1 MSEVEFAIT
10 TVLNG
15 LTEED
20 QNTHNTSSS
29 QLRKWLI
36 KFKQTVLNALL
47 LGLELYALSVLTMEL
62 PLDAGDVLIAI
73 IVGTQYSTQKL
84 Q

>member
-20 QNTHNTSSS
+20 QNTHNTYSF
-29 QLRKWLI
+29 QLHKWLI
-36 KFKQTVLNALL
+36 KLL
-47 LGLELYALSVLTMEL
+47 LHVLSVLLLELGLYALNVLTMGL

>member
-1 MSEVEFAIT
+1 MSEGEFAIT

>member
-47 LGLELYALSVLTMEL
+47 LGLELYALNVLTMEL

>member
-10 TVLNG
+10 TALNG
-15 LTEED
+15 LMGDD
-20 QNTHNTSSS
+20 QNTHNTYLF
-29 QLRKWLI
+29 QHHKWLI